1 MAINAFFF
9 PLRADSF
16 QNFTAS
22 RVFRDRDAAHAASQ
36 SAVLM
41 WGFPWTVRVLFLP
54 ALSWLPG
61 ETPAQEDKWAAEG
74 NGSISVPI
82 SAIIEAA
89 VIQLTPGMVWMIS
102 ISSW

>member
-41 WGFPWTVRVLFLP
+41 WGFPWTVRVLFFTG
-54 ALSWLPG
+54 AFVVARGNSCPG
-61 ETPAQEDKWAAEG
+61 R
-74 NGSISVPI
+74 
-82 SAIIEAA
+82 
-89 VIQLTPGMVWMIS
+89 
-102 ISSW
+102 